1 MKPDFTS
8 LVISPPPAITLS
20 NLLSATF
27 LAKKMN
33 PQITP
38 QQILEDR
45 ATRKA
50 SGMVGCMTGRPA
62 PDLSYPR
69 DFFGFRDVQIWN
81 MDWNGR
87 MNGDPNF
94 NRRDPCCFCFDH
106 RGAFDP
112 TGEIDAS
119 LVNERHNRAAYAY
132 RNLLPNEQVV
142 NPYAVPA
149 PPALVIPEAPN
160 YDDDDD
166 DDDGAND
173 NDGIPPPG
181 GDNEPQL
188 VNPNH
193 ILDINLAPLRNAEP
207 LAEVDNDANTEA
219 IPEAVE
225 LIEPEDLT
233 LGEMAYNDWYNPRD
247 DDYDDRYD
255 GYGGTDWN
263 ESGYFD

>member
-1 MKPDFTS
+1 
-8 LVISPPPAITLS
+8 
-20 NLLSATF
+20 
-27 LAKKMN
+27 MN
-33 PQITP
+33 SQITP
-38 QQILEDR
+38 QQIIEDR
-45 ATRKA
+45 ANRKA

-106 RGAFDP
+106 RDAFDP

-142 NPYAVPA
+142 DPYAVPA
-149 PPALVIPEAPN
+149 LPALVIPEPPN
-160 YDDDDD
+160 FD
-166 DDDGAND
+166 DDDGENNA
-173 NDGIPPPG
+173 GIPPPG
-181 GDNEPQL
+181 GDMDNLHHLP
-188 VNPNH
+188 
-193 ILDINLAPLRNAEP
+193 LDNINLAPLRFAEP
-207 LAEVDNDANTEA
+207 LADDEDDNEPSQNTQT
-219 IPEAVE
+219 IPEATE
-225 LIEPEDLT
+225 LLEPEDHT
-233 LGEMAYNDWYNPRD
+233 LEDMAYNDYYDNRD

-255 GYGGTDWN
+255 GYGGGMDWN

>member
-1 MKPDFTS
+1 
-8 LVISPPPAITLS
+8 
-20 NLLSATF
+20 
-27 LAKKMN
+27 MN

-45 ATRKA
+45 AARKA
-50 SGMVGCMTGRPA
+50 SGLAGCITGHPA

-106 RGAFDP
+106 REAFDP

-132 RNLLPNEQVV
+132 RNLLPNEPVV
-142 NPYAVPA
+142 DPH
-149 PPALVIPEAPN
+149 PPAVIPNEN
-160 YDDDDD
+160 NEDEDNGNDDVPPP
-166 DDDGAND
+166 A
-173 NDGIPPPG
+173 IPPPG
-181 GDNEPQL
+181 GDMDNIHQL
-188 VNPNH
+188 P
-193 ILDINLAPLRNAEP
+193 LDNVNLAPLRFAAP
-207 LAEVDNDANTEA
+207 LADEENNDEPSENTQV
-219 IPEAVE
+219 IPEAEE
-225 LIEPEDLT
+225 LIEPEDHT
-233 LGEMAYNDWYNPRD
+233 LEDMAYNDYYDCRD

-255 GYGGTDWN
+255 GYGGGTDWN